1 MECAIPCGI
10 RVYTDTELWTNALRT
25 NRKGGLPML
34 WLIVGLIVTAS
45 MILLL
50 ACESHDTDWVEWR
63 HPPEDDDGIRED
75 DEDE

>member
-1 MECAIPCGI
+1 
-10 RVYTDTELWTNALRT
+10 
-25 NRKGGLPML
+25 ML

-50 ACESHDTDWVEWR
+50 ACESQDDGWVEWR

-75 DEDE
+75 DADDQNN